1 MQLQSNKKKLAQGGL
16 WDYALRSLDRRAFS
30 QAELRKKLSLR
41 AESPAVLNEVM
52 AKLQEYGML
61 DDKRFAEVYAASR
74 LEGQG
79 FGAGRVLR
87 DLRAKRV
94 NSAEAEQAVSEV
106 YAQTDELTLASN
118 FLARK
123 LRGKDLTEYLA
134 EEKHLLSAFR
144 RLRVA
149 GFSSSVALKVLKS
162 HSRRAEEL
170 EEIESGPEGQDE
182 DEVSGRPAGSTE
194 D

>member
-1 MQLQSNKKKLAQGGL
+1 MQLQRNKKKLTEESL

-52 AKLQEYGML
+52 NKLREYGML
-61 DDKRFAEVYAASR
+61 DDKKFAEVYASSR

-94 NSAEAEQAVSEV
+94 ASTEAEQAVNEV

-123 LRGKDLTEYLA
+123 LRGKDLGEYLS
-134 EEKHLLSAFR
+134 EEKHLVSAFR

-149 GFSSSVALKVLKS
+149 GFSSSVALKVLKG
-162 HSRRAEEL
+162 HSQRAEEL
-170 EEIESGPEGQDE
+170 AEVEGEAEETGE
-182 DEVSGRPAGSTE
+182 DEAYGGSAART
-194 D
+194 DD